1 MRRWM
6 TGARRPAARW
16 PGWMRRAARVTV
28 SALGLVLLGAARS
41 WLRNLRTAAPAL
53 GTLYIV
59 LQLAG
64 AGGLGALAA
73 RDAVAAD
80 LRDAAAVRVY
90 LRQDVAAEAVE
101 GLGER
106 LGRDPRVAAV
116 TYVSADRALEQAR
129 RRPGLAR
136 LAEAAGTNPF
146 PARLEIRAAGV
157 SDVAGVVAAVSGDPA
172 VDPAQPTSYDP
183 GTDAAVRRVVD
194 VGSWVALGV
203 LATLVLV
210 ATAVTANAIRAVAI
224 ARSTEL
230 AITRLLGAGRLVL
243 YGPFLVEGA
252 LTGLVAGVIAAG
264 GLVGLFAGA
273 EQVGARLYT
282 VLLPGVGWW
291 MALAVAA
298 LLPAAG
304 AGLGSMGALFGV
316 RGRAAT

>member
-291 MALAVAA
+291 MA
-298 LLPAAG
+298 
-304 AGLGSMGALFGV
+304 
-316 RGRAAT
+316 